1 MKKLKKILFF
11 NTTLLLAGLLLIGC
25 SDEKNTVSNTDTTDK
40 KSTIETNSSTE
51 SENSHTEENYN
62 DTLSETIKN
71 EKFRADSV
79 NEEDELYKDSSYK
92 ESESTVSDV
101 KESQEDTNLNENGD
115 QEKEKENNSS
125 TQSKNQQI
133 HDSATA
139 EEKQKA
145 VSLVKSYLRDRGELE
160 EDENHFVEY
169 DGMINEYIIVRYST
183 LLSGHSSTN
192 GRYAVDLMK
201 DEVKDITSID
211 DLDKLFN

>member
-1 MKKLKKILFF
+1 MKKLVRILFF
-11 NTTLLLAGLLLIGC
+11 NITLLLAGLLLIGC

-40 KSTIETNSSTE
+40 ESIIETNSSSE
-51 SENSHTEENYN
+51 SENFHTEEKYN
-62 DTLSETIKN
+62 ETLSETTNN
-71 EKFRADSV
+71 EKSEADSV
-79 NEEDELYKDSSYK
+79 NEEDELNKDFSYK
-92 ESESTVSDV
+92 ESKSTVSDV

-115 QEKEKENNSS
+115 QEKENNSN

-145 VSLVKSYLRDRGELE
+145 VTLVKSYLRDRGELE

-192 GRYAVDLMK
+192 GRYAVELTNG
-201 DEVKDITSID
+201 EVINVTSAN
-211 DLDKLFN
+211 DLDKLFH